1 MNIMIIS
8 ENAYNEIII
17 QKSKFITYL
26 YKVNNKEKF
35 LEYYE
40 LLKKQYKDA
49 SHICYAYIINQ
60 EIKYSDDNEPNGT
73 AGLPIYEVL
82 KKNNLNYIACF
93 IIRYF
98 GGIKLG
104 TKGLL
109 RAYSNSVSLALKNI
123 NIVSIEPSFKIK
135 VQIDYSKVSIL
146 ENIIDKKNILESS
159 FQDYIIY
166 KLIVN
171 KDILNKLELNKISY
185 IILEENNF

>member
-1 MNIMIIS
+1 MAVN
-8 ENAYNEIII
+8 
-17 QKSKFITYL
+17 KSKFITHLIKIDDFNDIKIYL
-26 YKVNNKEKF
+26 DEFKSK
-35 LEYYE
+35 
-40 LLKKQYKDA
+40 YKDA
-49 SHICYAYIINQ
+49 THICYAYIFENF
-60 EIKYSDDNEPNGT
+60 KKCSDDNEPNGT

-146 ENIIDKKNILESS
+146 ENIINKKNILESS

>member
-1 MNIMIIS
+1 MIIS